1 MVGWARERLGALR
14 VVEYNG
20 TGATGV
26 VDDAARARGIPF
38 TLPGYVRHIHA
49 LLPEVSHQE
58 A

>member
-1 MVGWARERLGALR
+1 VGWARERLGALR